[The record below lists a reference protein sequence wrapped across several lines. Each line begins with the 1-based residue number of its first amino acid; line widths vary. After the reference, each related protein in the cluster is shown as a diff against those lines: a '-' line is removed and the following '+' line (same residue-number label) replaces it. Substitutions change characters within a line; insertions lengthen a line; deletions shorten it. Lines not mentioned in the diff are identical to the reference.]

1 MMENIIR
8 LPRDPHRET
17 QQLLPWYATGR
28 LDAEDRALVEAH
40 LGVCAECQ
48 TALGQERILR
58 REVAALPVEAEQA
71 WASMLIRLKAEPTRR
86 APTLRPWLVAL
97 GRRAE
102 RPLRQAGPWLGWAS
116 AAALLLFLLG
126 GSFPTVQERSQRYH
140 ALASARPARVG
151 DVVLI
156 FRPDTPEAA
165 MRQILREAGARL
177 VDGPTPADAY
187 VLYVPPASRERA
199 LERLRESRAVVLA
212 QPIDT
217 GASSGESP

>member
-17 QQLLPWYATGR
+17 QQLLPWYVTNG
-28 LDAEDRALVEAH
+28 LDAADRALVEAH
-40 LGVCAECQ
+40 LGACAECQ
-48 TALGQERILR
+48 AALRLERTLK
-58 REVAALPVEAEQA
+58 REVADLPLEAEQA

-86 APTLRPWLVAL
+86 AHPLRPWLAVL
-97 GRRAE
+97 GRRTG

-126 GSFPTVQERSQRYH
+126 GSFSSLQERSARYH
-140 ALASARPARVG
+140 ALASASRSPEG

-165 MRQILREAGARL
+165 MRQTLRDIGARL
-177 VDGPTPADAY
+177 VDGPTSADAY
-187 VLYVPPASRERA
+187 VLYVPPSERARA
-199 LERLRESRAVVLA
+199 LEKLHGSPEVVLA
-212 QPIDT
+212 QPVD
-217 GASSGESP
+217 SSGTR